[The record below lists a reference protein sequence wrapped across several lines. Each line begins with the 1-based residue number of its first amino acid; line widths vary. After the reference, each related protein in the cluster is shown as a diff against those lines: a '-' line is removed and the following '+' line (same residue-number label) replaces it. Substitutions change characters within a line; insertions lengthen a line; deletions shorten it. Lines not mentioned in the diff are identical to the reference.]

1 MIRSNYRIGMSING
15 CLLDNIKINDIYCS
29 IVDKIGK
36 NILDYSGYGYISID
50 DTSEDILEYIIE
62 VSTKFPEVLFEV
74 EEDFEGVTITWVK
87 NGLQHM
93 KDNPVRFFR
102 EEMLREKDMHFERY
116 TPLKWTSMRMFK
128 TSDIKPV
135 KKCPEEKFI
144 ALDYEGV
151 LYICDNVDNA
161 EYWSYF

>member
-1 MIRSNYRIGMSING
+1 MIRSDYKIGMSING

-62 VSTKFPEVLFEV
+62 VSTEFPEVLFEV

-93 KDNPVRFFR
+93 KDKWFPIG
-102 EEMLREKDMHFERY
+102 EEGMRKRIEILNEILEKLKDDERTEQEEKDKGIEVGD
-116 TPLKWTSMRMFK
+116 KIS
-128 TSDIKPV
+128 
-135 KKCPEEKFI
+135 
-144 ALDYEGV
+144 
-151 LYICDNVDNA
+151 
-161 EYWSYF
+161 